1 MLSVVDLSF
10 FSLDLGALG
19 FDLGF
24 FVTWSNDLG
33 LGLIRKLVSTLES
46 LKLYRFGL
54 FRCWFGWNRMT
65 FAKNSVPYY
74 MQSKNHVQLANQER
88 AFSLVRQAR

>member
-1 MLSVVDLSF
+1 MLSVVDLSI

-46 LKLYRFGL
+46 LKTLRI
-54 FRCWFGWNRMT
+54 W
-65 FAKNSVPYY
+65 
-74 MQSKNHVQLANQER
+74 
-88 AFSLVRQAR
+88 AF